1 MSHPYF
7 RLLIT
12 FLGILCIQSCTQQGQ
27 PVANLP
33 SIIPAPVSMTQMEGQ
48 LTLQPTINI
57 TASAEEELTSARLLK
72 DFLETTNRKVQIGS
86 NEKDHTSIRL
96 ILSAKTDMEEEA
108 YEILVD
114 SKGIIVEASSAS
126 GLFYGSQS
134 LIQILNTE
142 GTSIPFLKISDKPR
156 FAYRGMHLDV
166 GRHMFPVDFI
176 KKYIDMMSH
185 FKFNRFHWHLT
196 EDQGWRIE
204 IKRYPE
210 LQKKGAFR
218 SETAIGYATT
228 RTRDQVTYDGEP
240 YGGYY
245 TQEEIK
251 EIVAYAQERHIMV
264 IPEIELPGHARAAL
278 AAYPHLGCTGGP
290 YETATTWGVFQDIYC
305 AGQESTFTFLEN
317 VFDEVLPLF
326 PGPYVHIGG
335 DEAPKSRWEGCP
347 HCQKRIKE
355 EGLENE
361 GELQS
366 YFVQRMEKFLN
377 SKGKS
382 IIGWDEILEG
392 GLAPNAIVMSW
403 RGEEG
408 GIAAAQ
414 QDHQVIM
421 TPGEWCYFD
430 YYQADM
436 ETEPLAIKRITTVE
450 KVYEYEPV
458 PPSLSKEQQDFVLG
472 AQCNLWSEYI
482 TSTKHAEYMVYPRA
496 LAMSEVLW
504 SPKNSRNYA
513 GFVARASNIRSL
525 MDAWNINYATHIFD
539 QKQD

>member
-7 RLLIT
+7 RLFIT
-12 FLGILCIQSCTQQGQ
+12 FLGILWIQACSQREQ
-27 PVANLP
+27 PIATSP
-33 SIIPAPVSMTQMEGQ
+33 SIIPVPVSLTQMEGQ
-48 LTLQPTINI
+48 LTLQPAFGII
-57 TASAEEELTSARLLK
+57 AESKGELATAQLLS
-72 DFLETTNRKVQIGS
+72 DFLALTDRKAVVANDSKDQTLIQLKLS
-86 NEKDHTSIRL
+86 NKHDL
-96 ILSAKTDMEEEA
+96 GKEA
-108 YEILVD
+108 YELIID
-114 SKGIIVEASSAS
+114 DQGIKIEASSEP
-126 GLFYGSQS
+126 GLFYGLQS

-142 GTSIPFLKISDKPR
+142 STYLPHMRITDEPR

-166 GRHMFPVDFI
+166 GRHIFPVAFI

-204 IKRYPE
+204 IKQYPE
-210 LQKKGAFR
+210 LQKKAAFR

-228 RTRDQVTYDGEP
+228 RTRDQVTYDGQP
-240 YGGYY
+240 YGGFY
-245 TQEEIK
+245 TQEEVK
-251 EIVAYAQERHIMV
+251 EIVAYASERHIMV

-305 AGQESTFTFLEN
+305 AGQESTFEFLEN

-326 PGPYVHIGG
+326 PGPYIHIGG

-347 HCQKRIKE
+347 HCQRRMKE
-355 EGLENE
+355 EGLTDE

-377 SKGKS
+377 SRGKS

-414 QDHQVIM
+414 QNHQVIM

-436 ETEPLAIKRITTVE
+436 ESEPLAIKRITTVE

-458 PPSLSKEQQDFVLG
+458 PPSLTEQQQKFVLG

-482 TSTKHAEYMVYPRA
+482 TSTNHAEYMVYPRA

-504 SPKNSRNYA
+504 SPKSDRNYKKFVERA
-513 GFVARASNIRSL
+513 GNLRPL
-525 MDAWNINYATHIFD
+525 MDAWSINYATHIFD
-539 QKQD
+539 QK

>member
-7 RLLIT
+7 SVLVT
-12 FLGILCIQSCTQQGQ
+12 FLGIVFIQSCKTPEQV
-27 PVANLP
+27 PVVLP
-33 SIIPAPVSMTQMEGQ
+33 AIIPAPVSMTTQNGQ
-48 LTLQPTINI
+48 LALNQSLNI
-57 TASAEEELTSARLLK
+57 EAVTKEELAVAQLL
-72 DFLETTNRKVQIGS
+72 LEQFSIINRIASIGTGS
-86 NEKDHTSIRL
+86 KAQTSIQL
-96 ILSAKTDMEEEA
+96 KISEDTDLDPEA
-108 YEILVD
+108 YELIID
-114 SKGIIVEASSAS
+114 EKGISVEASTAA

-134 LIQILNTE
+134 IIQIL
-142 GTSIPFLKISDKPR
+142 SSDKKQLPFMKISDAPR

-166 GRHMFPVDFI
+166 GRNMFPVAFI

-204 IKRYPE
+204 IKQYPE
-210 LQKKGAFR
+210 LQRVGAFR
-218 SETAIGYATT
+218 AETAIGYATT
-228 RTRDQVTYDGEP
+228 RTRDQVTYDGKP
-240 YGGYY
+240 YGGFY

-251 EIVAYAQERHIMV
+251 EVVAYAQERHVMV

-290 YETATTWGVFQDIYC
+290 YQTATTWGVFQDIYC
-305 AGQESTFTFLEN
+305 AGQESTFEFLEN
-317 VFDEVLPLF
+317 VLDEVLPLF

-335 DEAPKSRWEGCP
+335 DEAPKSRWEACP

-355 EGLENE
+355 EGLSDV
-361 GELQS
+361 GQLQS
-366 YFVQRMEKFLN
+366 YFVQRMETFVN
-377 SKGKS
+377 GRGKS

-408 GIAAAQ
+408 GIAAAKL
-414 QDHQVIM
+414 DHQVIM

-436 ETEPLAIKRITTVE
+436 ESEPLAIKRITTVE

-458 PPSLSKEQQDFVLG
+458 PPGLSTTKQDLVLG

-482 TSTKHAEYMVYPRA
+482 TSAKHAEYMVYPRA

-504 SPKNSRNYA
+504 SSKNNRDYTK
-513 GFVARASNIRSL
+513 FVERASDIRPL
-525 MDAWNINYATHIFD
+525 LDAWNLNYATHIFE
-539 QKQD
+539 

>member
-1 MSHPYF
+1 MSHPCL
-7 RLLIT
+7 RLLTI
-12 FLGILCIQSCTQQGQ
+12 FLGILWIQSCSQ
-27 PVANLP
+27 PKQSAVSIPA
-33 SIIPAPVSMTQMEGQ
+33 IIPAPVSMTPMEGQ
-48 LTLQPTINI
+48 LALQRSFNI
-57 TASAEEELTSARLLK
+57 IAESKEELATARLLK
-72 DFLETTNRKVQIGS
+72 DFFELTDRKVVTGGEAKEQTS
-86 NEKDHTSIRL
+86 VQLKLSTDNELGK
-96 ILSAKTDMEEEA
+96 EA
-108 YEILVD
+108 YELVID
-114 SKGIIVEASSAS
+114 EKGIKVEAASAA
-126 GLFYGSQS
+126 GLFYGLQS
-134 LIQILNTE
+134 LFQILNA
-142 GTSIPFLKISDKPR
+142 KSDYVPYLRITDEPR
-156 FAYRGMHLDV
+156 FSYRGMHLDV
-166 GRHMFPVDFI
+166 GRHMFPVAFI
-176 KKYIDMMSH
+176 KKYIDLMSH

-204 IKRYPE
+204 IKQYPE
-210 LQKKGAFR
+210 LQKKAAFR
-218 SETAIGYATT
+218 DETAIGYATT
-228 RTRDQVTYDGEP
+228 KTRDQVTYDGKP

-245 TQEEIK
+245 TQEEVK

-264 IPEIELPGHARAAL
+264 IPEIELPGHASAAL

-290 YETATTWGVFQDIYC
+290 YKTATTWGVFQDIYC
-305 AGQESTFTFLEN
+305 AGQETTFEFLEN

-347 HCQKRIKE
+347 HCQKRIKR
-355 EGLENE
+355 EGLSNE

-377 SKGKS
+377 SRGKS

-414 QDHQVIM
+414 QEHQVIM

-458 PPSLSKEQQDFVLG
+458 PASLSNEQQAFVLG

-482 TSTKHAEYMVYPRA
+482 TSTEHAEYMVYPRA

-504 SPKNSRNYA
+504 SPKEIRDYEK
-513 GFVARASNIRSL
+513 FVAGVRRIRPL
-525 MDAWNINYATHIFD
+525 MDTWNINYAKHIFD